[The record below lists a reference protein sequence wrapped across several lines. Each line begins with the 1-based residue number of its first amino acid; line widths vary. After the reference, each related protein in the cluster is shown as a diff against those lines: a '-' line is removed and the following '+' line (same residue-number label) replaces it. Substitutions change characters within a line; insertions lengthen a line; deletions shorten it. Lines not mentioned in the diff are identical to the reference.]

1 MNGLPPEPGH
11 DPGLAV
17 CLSSSFFGYYAHLG
31 LLSAM
36 EELGLR
42 PGRIAGA
49 SAGAMAGGL
58 WTVGLRGEALE
69 KIIYDF
75 HFRRAFFD
83 LGAFYRWPGIL
94 TGLAGSGLLSGVR
107 LRRYLARRIGT
118 PRIEELRG
126 PKLEIAVA
134 NLTKKRSEIRGRGPL
149 NDFLI
154 ASCAMPVLFKPQ
166 RIDGENF
173 LDGGVAN
180 ETPFEHWLEDPSI
193 HTIVVHRIQH
203 SSDIRGLPWETPG
216 GIMGACHAVAS
227 NELFDHRVR
236 RAEELGKTVILLE
249 TRHDHPGLLHG
260 DRSRGFFAAG
270 QETARRRWTKPL
282 TPPAPAPAL
291 AAGGATRAAAEAAR

>member
-1 MNGLPPEPGH
+1 MNGPPPEAGH

-31 LLSAM
+31 VLSAM

-58 WTVGLRGEALE
+58 WAAGLRGEALE

-107 LRRYLARRIGT
+107 MRRYLARCVGSR
-118 PRIEELRG
+118 RIEDLCD

-134 NLTKKRSEIRGRGPL
+134 NLTTKRNEIRTHGPL

-154 ASCAMPVLFKPQ
+154 ASCAMPVLFRPQ
-166 RIDGENF
+166 RIEGEEF

-180 ETPFEHWLEDPSI
+180 ETPFEHWLDDPSI
-193 HTIVVHRIQH
+193 HTIVVHRLRH
-203 SSDIRGLPWETPG
+203 SSEIRGLPWETPG
-216 GIMGACHAVAS
+216 AILGSCHAVSS
-227 NELFDHRVR
+227 NELFEHRLHR
-236 RAEELGKTVILLE
+236 SRDSGKNLIFLE

-260 DRSRGFFAAG
+260 ARSRGFFAAG
-270 QETARRRWTKPL
+270 QETVRRRWNKPV
-282 TPPAPAPAL
+282 TAPAPAS
-291 AAGGATRAAAEAAR
+291 GGLPRQAAEAAR